1 MQISVPARMRIV
13 CRVMKGVCLG
23 AALALPILA
32 AYRAMDVAH
41 LTGVA
46 PPDGAAPSV
55 AQFLI
60 AGGILAVPTLIIA
73 LALVRLSTAFR
84 DYARG
89 DVFTRMNAVR
99 LRGFGTALLI
109 AALLQPVV
117 HTLSVLVLTLGFPP
131 GQRLFQL
138 QIGTGDLAVAALGG
152 GVAVVGWVMGEA
164 ARLAADVEQ
173 IV

>member
-32 AYRAMDVAH
+32 AYQATDVAH
-41 LTGVA
+41 LTGAA
-46 PPDGAAPSV
+46 PPAGVEPLV

-89 DVFTRMNAVR
+89 DVFTRVNAVR

-117 HTLSVLVLTLGFPP
+117 HTVSVLVLTFGFPP

-138 QIGTGDLAVAALGG
+138 HIGTGDLAVAALGG